1 MNEPNNRSP
10 KERKLSD
17 ETLDEIGGWLVVCG
31 LVIEVILA
39 LVFHGSEPWFEQW
52 PLVFANLVIVIGV
65 WIEIHF
71 GGNAR
76 AEANAKTAEANKIA
90 ATANERA
97 AILEKEAAEARH
109 RTAEIEKLTAWR
121 RILPEQTSKVA
132 DFIRDK
138 ASSIDLLI
146 EYQTSNPEAYLYA
159 CDIVN
164 VFQNAGVE
172 KIRIISNSYLL
183 HPMFGLYISAAPDFD
198 ASIIK
203 EAFDKSNIPLI
214 DVITDLAKHVFG
226 KSSIPNLYFFVAPS
240 IPPNMTLKNDVR
252 ESNI

>member
-97 AILEKEAAEARH
+97 AILEKKPPKRA
-109 RTAEIEKLTAWR
+109 IEPQK
-121 RILPEQTSKVA
+121 
-132 DFIRDK
+132 
-138 ASSIDLLI
+138 
-146 EYQTSNPEAYLYA
+146 
-159 CDIVN
+159 
-164 VFQNAGVE
+164 
-172 KIRIISNSYLL
+172 
-183 HPMFGLYISAAPDFD
+183 
-198 ASIIK
+198 
-203 EAFDKSNIPLI
+203 
-214 DVITDLAKHVFG
+214 
-226 KSSIPNLYFFVAPS
+226 
-240 IPPNMTLKNDVR
+240 LKN
-252 ESNI
+252 